1 MIYDIL
7 VKKRNGLENSREE
20 LEELI
25 GGFVKDEVPD
35 YQMAAW
41 LMAVYFRHLSAR
53 ERADLTEIMLHTGD
67 IIDLSSISGKKID
80 KHSTGGVGD
89 KVTLIVGPMVASE
102 GVVFAKLSGRGL
114 GHTGGTIDKLESIPG
129 FRTDLSLEHF
139 KEQANRIGIALAGQ
153 TGNIVPAD
161 KKIYALRDVTT
172 TVDEVSLI
180 ASSIMSKKLAI
191 TTDGIVLDVKVGTG
205 AFMKNIRE
213 AEELSKAMID
223 IGKRHGRSVSAV
235 ISDMNQPLGMTIGNA
250 LEVKEAIETLN
261 GHGPEDLEKLCIC
274 LASKMFELAG
284 VGDEEY
290 CLNSARKTIETGS
303 GLGKLIELVQA
314 QGGDPKSV
322 TPDTMSLP
330 RAKIV
335 REVSSE
341 VEGYIESIDAESV
354 GLSSMILG
362 AGRRS
367 KDDKVDPAAGVEIV
381 KKIGNKVER
390 GEVIAVLHTN
400 LEDNIEP
407 ATRKLL
413 AAYTFSPDRPEVP
426 ALIKSVL

>member
-7 VKKRNGLENSREE
+7 IRKRNGLENSREE

-25 GGFVKDEVPD
+25 GGFVKDKVPD

-67 IIDLSSISGKKID
+67 IIDLSDINGTKID

-114 GHTGGTIDKLESIPG
+114 GHTGGTVDKLESIPG
-129 FRTDLSLEHF
+129 FRTDLSLDHF

-223 IGKRHGRSVSAV
+223 IGKRHGRSVSVV
-235 ISDMNQPLGMTIGNA
+235 ISDMNQPLGMTVGNA
-250 LEVKEAIETLN
+250 LEVREAIETLS
-261 GHGPEDLEKLCIC
+261 GHGPEDLEQLCIC
-274 LASKMFELAG
+274 LAAKMLELAG
-284 VGDEEY
+284 VGSEEH
-290 CLNSARKTIETGS
+290 CVNVARKTIETGS
-303 GLGKLIELVQA
+303 GLEKLIELVRA

-322 TPDTMSLP
+322 TPPTMNLP
-330 RAKIV
+330 RAQFV
-335 REVSSE
+335 REIFSE
-341 VEGYIESIDAESV
+341 AEGYIESIDAEAV

-367 KDDKVDPAAGVEIV
+367 KDDKVDPAAGVEIT

-413 AAYTFSPDRPEVP
+413 AAYTFSDDMPEVP